1 MKWFNQI
8 AAKFGYF
15 VIHGVW
21 ILKLE
26 IEISPKRKR
35 STKDTY
41 RIISISIPKLATN
54 CRDRS
59 VKKAKETINPAI
71 IP

>member
-26 IEISPKRKR
+26 IEIR
-35 STKDTY
+35 
-41 RIISISIPKLATN
+41 
-54 CRDRS
+54 
-59 VKKAKETINPAI
+59 
-71 IP
+71 